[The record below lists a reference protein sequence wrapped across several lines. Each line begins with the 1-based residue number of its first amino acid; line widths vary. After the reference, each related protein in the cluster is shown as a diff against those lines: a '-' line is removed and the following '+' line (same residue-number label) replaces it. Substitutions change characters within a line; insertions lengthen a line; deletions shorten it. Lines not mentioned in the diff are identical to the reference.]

1 MQRMTVFAAYTLGLL
16 YGGLIGFALGYSA
29 RWVVG

>member
-1 MQRMTVFAAYTLGLL
+1 MQRMTVFAAYAFGLA